1 MKSIIKKLS
10 IILLLIILT
19 TTTSSSLTISKA
31 TENDTI
37 VTITP
42 TQLKETNLIFAEH
55 AKLLKENE
63 LLNSQLNNYI
73 EENLILCKIDSTRQE
88 QLISYKKLN
97 NSLNVSLEKSKKQLL
112 YWQVGGITVSLGLL
126 VFLLIK

>member
-1 MKSIIKKLS
+1 MM
-10 IILLLIILT
+10 
-19 TTTSSSLTISKA
+19 TTSSSLTISKA
-31 TENDTI
+31 IENDTI

-55 AKLLKENE
+55 SKLLKENE

-73 EENLILCKIDSTRQE
+73 EENSILCKIDSTRQE
-88 QLISYKKLN
+88 QLISYRKLN
-97 NSLNVSLEKSKKQLL
+97 NSLNISLEKSKKKLL

>member
-10 IILLLIILT
+10 IILLLIILMM
-19 TTTSSSLTISKA
+19 TTSSSLTISKA
-31 TENDTI
+31 IENDTI

-55 AKLLKENE
+55 SKLLKENE

-73 EENLILCKIDSTRQE
+73 EENSILCKIDSTRQE
-88 QLISYKKLN
+88 QLISYRKLN
-97 NSLNVSLEKSKKQLL
+97 NSLNISLEKSKKKLL